1 MYSDFFITCSGADK
15 DILKDCPT
23 ERTKFIGIG
32 ATIFLTA
39 VLAGISGGYAIYFTF
54 NNFLVSFFFGL
65 LWGFIIFNLDRYI
78 VSSIKKTGN
87 FLNEL
92 WTAFPRFLIAIV
104 LAITISKPLEIKL
117 FDGSIT
123 SEMGN
128 INKGRVTKCEDN
140 FNAEVA
146 ALTARKSELET
157 ELPRKKDELFND
169 DPRIKDVNQQIEV
182 LKTKNV
188 ELNNTMKSNYSI
200 IINNKISDARRIPDP
215 NDPEKTIYIPEK
227 YTPLGDRKIKENKA
241 LDAQYWVNQKKVDN
255 ELIPKREN
263 EIKPELASLV
273 TNLQSQYSQQIA
285 GIQTQINDKNNSR
298 ATIIATCQANA
309 NLDEDILSRLRAL
322 SSLKQDPEKGST
334 VMWASL
340 LITLLFMLLETA
352 PITVKLLAK
361 RGPYDE
367 IFDRVEYEIFLQQQK
382 IISDKNDEINNLLI
396 EIKEMNKLKGEVRM
410 KTERAKLDAELKA
423 NETLLTDIAKKQGD
437 LAKIAVDKWYDEELN
452 KLKENPMQ
460 QYTKNKQLPTP
471 LPAPTPQVA
480 IFEDVKWKAM
490 NLADEVFYIFK
501 NGKPTN
507 NELEYEEN
515 GIKQAGTWKY
525 LTPNK
530 EIKIDLHNISET
542 YILEDLTSN
551 SVKLKTN
558 SNDFIELTKV

>member
-117 FDGSIT
+117 FDGSI
-123 SEMGN
+123 SKKMGEIEDSYNKTCEEDFNKQRGDLDKTKSTLQSDLETKRNN
-128 INKGRVTKCEDN
+128 IYLNDPIYKDIEGQKTEKVNTNVDLNKKVNGNSAIIYENSWLEDVVVNQETRETKKYRRYNQLAISKIGENKKLNGDIASNNSKIGVLEDSLKN
-140 FNAEVA
+140 
-146 ALTARKSELET
+146 RKSDLA
-157 ELPRKKDELFND
+157 
-169 DPRIKDVNQQIEV
+169 NQV
-182 LKTKNV
+182 KA
-188 ELNNTMKSNYSI
+188 S
-200 IINNKISDARRIPDP
+200 
-215 NDPEKTIYIPEK
+215 EK
-227 YTPLGDRKIKENKA
+227 
-241 LDAQYWVNQKKVDN
+241 QYGG
-255 ELIPKREN
+255 
-263 EIKPELASLV
+263 
-273 TNLQSQYSQQIA
+273 QIA
-285 GIQTQINDKNNSR
+285 GVQKQIDDLNYRRPEILAKCKADAALDK
-298 ATIIATCQANA
+298 
-309 NLDEDILSRLRAL
+309 DILSRLRAL
-322 SSLKQDPEKGST
+322 SQLKEFGNS
-334 VMWASL
+334 VWYASL

-367 IFDRVEYEIFLQQQK
+367 ILDRVEYEIFLQQQK
-382 IISDKNDEINNLLI
+382 IISDKNDEINNILV

-437 LAKIAVDKWYDEELN
+437 LAKIAVDKWYDDELN
-452 KLKENPMQ
+452 KLKGNTNQ
-460 QYTKNKQLPTP
+460 QYTKTKQQQTP
-471 LPAPTPQVA
+471 PQTA
-480 IFEDVKWKAM
+480 TLEGVKWKAT
-490 NLADEVFYIFK
+490 NLKDEVFYFFK
-501 NGKPTN
+501 NGQPTN
-507 NELEYEEN
+507 NELEYQEN
-515 GIKQAGTWKY
+515 GTKQIGSWQY
-525 LTPNK
+525 LTPNR
-530 EIKIDLHNISET
+530 EIKIELLNFSET
-542 YILEDLTSN
+542 YILEDLTFN

-558 SNDFIELTKV
+558 TNDIIELTKV